1 MTQAAKQMRHLQLIQ
16 IKTKK
21 SMSKNYEVSAPFISF
36 GIGIV
41 LKLSESQADIRSQSL
56 NRKKSDLFEVIEPVQ
71 FKQGEK
77 ISADPAQLTKSLLER
92 LSEISDKKS
101 DSSKPDAPTEY
112 PCIQHVSFGKYN
124 VFDAEKNLL
133 TPKPIKKDE
142 AEKIFTELSK
152 KTDPDNDSNKDEKN
166 SETKQSENDPKHDA

>member
-1 MTQAAKQMRHLQLIQ
+1 MQT
-16 IKTKK
+16 
-21 SMSKNYEVSAPFISF
+21 YEVIGRHITF
-36 GIGIV
+36 GIGTE
-41 LKLSESQADIRSQSL
+41 LKLSESQAESRTDSLKIKRKDI
-56 NRKKSDLFEVIEPVQ
+56 FEVVHPVQ

-77 ISADPAQLTKSLLER
+77 ITISPESLTKSLLEN
-92 LSEISDKKS
+92 LKEISDKKS
-101 DSSKPDAPTEY
+101 SDGNSNKIEVPTEY
-112 PCIQHVSFGKYN
+112 PCIQHTGFGKYN

>member
-1 MTQAAKQMRHLQLIQ
+1 MQT
-16 IKTKK
+16 
-21 SMSKNYEVSAPFISF
+21 YEVTGKHITF
-36 GIGIV
+36 GIGTE
-41 LKLSESQADIRSQSL
+41 LKLSESQAESRAASLKNKRKDI
-56 NRKKSDLFEVIEPVQ
+56 FEVIEPVQ

-77 ISADPAQLTKSLLER
+77 ITISPESLTKSLLEN
-92 LSEISDKKS
+92 LKEISDKK
-101 DSSKPDAPTEY
+101 PDGNINKIEVPTEY
-112 PCIQHVSFGKYN
+112 PSIQHTGFGKYN
-124 VFDAEKNLL
+124 VYDAEKNLL

>member
-1 MTQAAKQMRHLQLIQ
+1 MQT
-16 IKTKK
+16 
-21 SMSKNYEVSAPFISF
+21 YEVTGKHITF
-36 GIGIV
+36 GIGTE
-41 LKLSESQADIRSQSL
+41 LKLSESQAESRATSLKNKRKDI
-56 NRKKSDLFEVIEPVQ
+56 FEVTEAVQ

-77 ISADPAQLTKSLLER
+77 ITISPESLTKSLLEN
-92 LSEISDKKS
+92 LKEISDKK
-101 DSSKPDAPTEY
+101 PDGNKVEVPTEY